1 MKYLPKTYVFTDR
14 DDFEISYDDIIE
26 RIMKGFYE
34 EFRLT
39 PSRSSIRLVTV
50 AEGFL
55 SSEYHVQVLFVLL
68 DTKKCGM
75 LPKRYLL
82 DLWSC
87 SVEVL
92 PY

>member
-26 RIMKGFYE
+26 RIMLSFYKD
-34 EFRLT
+34 FRLT
-39 PSRSSIRLVTV
+39 PSRSSIRLVSV

-55 SSEYHVQVLFVLL
+55 SSDYHVQVLFVLL

-75 LPKRYLL
+75 LPKRYIL
-82 DLWSC
+82 DVWSNTIEI
-87 SVEVL
+87 V
-92 PY
+92 